1 MNVRFFTDQC
11 VPMEVARRLRTAGYE
26 VIVLRDIIP
35 VRSPDTAVLAKA
47 GEMKCVLVSI
57 NGDFSDIVTYPPARY
72 GGIISLQLHNH
83 PEILP
88 KILDRLLHF
97 LESHPNPT
105 DYAGQLFLVEVHRIR
120 IRS

>member
-1 MNVRFFTDQC
+1 MSVRFFTDQC
-11 VPMEVARRLRTAGYE
+11 VPMEVARRLRTAGHE
-26 VIVLRDIIP
+26 VIILRDVLPI
-35 VRSPDTAVLAKA
+35 RSPDTVVLAKA
-47 GEMKCVLVSI
+47 GELNCVLISV

-88 KILDRLLHF
+88 KLLDRLLHF
-97 LESHPNPT
+97 IALHPNPT
-105 DYAGQLFLVEVHRIR
+105 DFAGKLLLVEPHRIR